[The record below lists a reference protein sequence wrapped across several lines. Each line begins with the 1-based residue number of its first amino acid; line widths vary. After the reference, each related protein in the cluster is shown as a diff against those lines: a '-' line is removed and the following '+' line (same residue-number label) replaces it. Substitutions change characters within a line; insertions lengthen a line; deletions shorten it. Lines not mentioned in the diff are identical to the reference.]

1 MQTPVSE
8 SLGIEFPIF
17 AFSHCRDVVAAVTNA
32 GGMGVLGALYFT
44 PEELEMELAWI
55 DEHVDGKPYGVDL
68 VMPATLAPEAR
79 AAVEAGDLEGQLEA
93 MIPEANRAFVE
104 KVLAE
109 YGVPPLPDEV
119 DRAHHLLGWTDTTGR
134 GQLAVSLAHPAALL
148 VNALGPPPADV
159 VKTAHE
165 HGMQVAALASSV
177 RHAEKHRENGVDI
190 IVAQG
195 TEAGGHTG
203 EISSIVLWPEVVEAM
218 GPDVPV
224 LAAGGIG
231 RGSQIAAAMAMGCQG
246 VWTGS
251 IWLTVAESDMAP
263 LVVERLLEARSHE
276 TVRSRVLTGKPARQL
291 RTEWTEAFERG
302 DSPGYLPMPLQ
313 FMLVADAYSRI
324 GRANNKALT
333 GMAVGMIVGAMNQV
347 RPARDVIFD
356 LVSEYGDAMD
366 RVKRL
371 AAGPA

>member
-1 MQTPVSE
+1 MQTALCQ
-8 SLGIEFPIF
+8 SLGLEYPIF
-17 AFSHCRDVVAAVTNA
+17 AFSHCRDVVAAVTRA

-55 DEHVDGKPYGVDL
+55 DEHVDGKPYGIDL

-79 AAVEAGDLEGQLEA
+79 AAVEAGDLEAQLEG
-93 MIPEANRAFVE
+93 MIPQENRDFVE

-109 YGVPPLPDEV
+109 HGVPPMPD
-119 DRAHHLLGWTDTTGR
+119 DAPQAHHLLGWTDTTGR
-134 GQLAVSLAHPAALL
+134 GQLDVALSHPASLL

-159 VKTAHE
+159 VEKAHE
-165 HGMQVAALASSV
+165 HGMRVAALASTV
-177 RHAEKHRENGVDI
+177 RHAEKHRANGVDI

-203 EISSIVLWPEVVEAM
+203 EVSSVVLWPEIVEAM

-231 RGSQIAAAMAMGCQG
+231 HGSQIAAALAMGCQG

-251 IWLTVAESDMAP
+251 IWLTVAESDMSP
-263 LVVERLLEARSHE
+263 LIVERLLEAGSRD

-291 RTEWTEAFERG
+291 RTEWTEAFERE
-302 DSPGYLPMPLQ
+302 DSPGYLEMPLQ
-313 FMLVADAYSRI
+313 FMLVADAYTRI
-324 GRANNKALT
+324 GRAENRELT
-333 GMAVGMIVGAMNQV
+333 GMAVGQVVGMMNNV
-347 RPARDVIFD
+347 RPVRDVIFD
-356 LVSEYGDAMD
+356 LVDEAGTAMQRVADLVGD
-366 RVKRL
+366 
-371 AAGPA
+371 

>member
-1 MQTPVSE
+1 MRTPVCD

-32 GGMGVLGALYFT
+32 GGLGVLGALYFT
-44 PEELEMELAWI
+44 PEELEMELQWI
-55 DEHVDGKPYGVDL
+55 DEHVGAKPYGIDL

-79 AAVEAGDLEGQLEA
+79 AAVEAGDLETQLEG
-93 MIPEANRAFVE
+93 MIPQENRDFVE
-104 KVLAE
+104 AILSE
-109 YGVPPLPDEV
+109 YDIPPMPADV
-119 DRAHHLLGWTDTTGR
+119 DGAHHLLGWTDTTGR
-134 GQLAVSLAHPAALL
+134 GQLEVSLAHPASLL

-159 VKTAHE
+159 VQTAHK

-177 RHAEKHRENGVDI
+177 RHAEKHRANGVDI

-231 RGSQIAAAMAMGCQG
+231 RGSQIAAALAMGCQG
-246 VWTGS
+246 AWTGS
-251 IWLTVAESDMAP
+251 IWLTVAESDMSP
-263 LVVERLLEARSHE
+263 LVVENLLAAHSQD

-291 RTEWTEAFERG
+291 RTAWTDAFERS

-313 FMLVADAYSRI
+313 FMLVADAYTRI
-324 GRANNKALT
+324 ARAENKELT
-333 GMAVGMIVGAMNQV
+333 GMAVGMVVGAMNQV
-347 RPARDVIFD
+347 RPVREVVFD
-356 LVSEYGDAMD
+356 LVSECGDALA
-366 RVKRL
+366 RVQSL
-371 AAGPA
+371 LGG